1 VEPVFQFGHLAGPEE
16 RAGVDAGQAD
26 DLGALH
32 VKFGQGG
39 GEGNRLGKPVFR
51 QAARAGRFQR
61 RMQDIGARGSRSRVA
76 QALALARVEK
86 VVLVLGVAG
95 DQSSPS

>member
-1 VEPVFQFGHLAGPEE
+1 MEPVLKFGHLAGAEE

-26 DLGALH
+26 NFGALH

-39 GEGNRLGKPVFR
+39 GKGNRLGKPVFG
-51 QAARAGRFQR
+51 QAARAGGFQR
-61 RMQDIGARGSRSRVA
+61 RMQDIGARGSHGGIA
-76 QALALARVEK
+76 QALALARAEK
-86 VVLVLGVAG
+86 IVLVLGIAR